1 MGLSLAII
9 HVGIVGIKALRER
22 EKVVADASVTE
33 IGNLYGGGEDEHFH
47 THSFWIACLL
57 IDVALGFF
65 HAFHPFLGLQGNDE
79 LTIGLMGC
87 VGVVVGLEGELS
99 GILVACLV
107 VGIVDHHFLLLA
119 LQTGVGGA
127 IVPGDVFLIDELAL
141 LALVPDGAL
150 GLIDA
155 YDVDSIVQGATLG
168 AEDHLVFLVEQP
180 AGLLG
185 GVGLRID
192 GKGCEQAEEQGY
204 NDFSHSVSV
213 SVFSFG
219 AAKIEKVAL
228 GRKFFKDI

>member
-1 MGLSLAII
+1 MI
-9 HVGIVGIKALRER
+9 HVGIVGIELARKRE
-22 EKVVADASVTE
+22 EVVADASVSE
-33 IGNLYGGGEDEHFH
+33 IGNLDGGGEDEHFH

-79 LTIGLMGC
+79 LTIGLMGS
-87 VGVVVGLEGELS
+87 VGVVVGLEGEL
-99 GILVACLV
+99 GGVLVAFLV
-107 VGIVDHHFLLLA
+107 VGVVDHHFLLLA
-119 LQTGVGGA
+119 LQTGIGGA
-127 IVPGDVFLIDELAL
+127 IIPGDVFLIDELAL
-141 LALVPDGAL
+141 LTLVPDGAL
-150 GLIDA
+150 GLVDA
-155 YDVDSIVQGATLG
+155 YDIDSIVQGGALG
-168 AEDHLVFLVEQP
+168 AKDHLVFLVEQP

-185 GVGLRID
+185 SVGLRIG

-204 NDFSHSVSV
+204 NDFSHSVSI

>member
-1 MGLSLAII
+1 MI
-9 HVGIVGIKALRER
+9 HVGIVGIELARER
-22 EKVVADASVTE
+22 KEVVADASVTE
-33 IGNLYGGGEDEHFH
+33 IGNLDGGGEDEHFH

-57 IDVALGFF
+57 IDVALSFF
-65 HAFHPFLGLQGNDE
+65 HAFHPFFGLQGDDE

-87 VGVVVGLEGELS
+87 VGVVVGLEGEL
-99 GILVACLV
+99 GGVLVAFLV
-107 VGIVDHHFLLLA
+107 VSIVDHHLLLLA
-119 LQTGVGGA
+119 LQTGVGAA
-127 IVPGDVFLIDELAL
+127 IVPGNIFLIDELAL
-141 LALVPDGAL
+141 LVLVPDGAI

-155 YDVDSIVQGATLG
+155 YDIDSIVQGAAFG

-185 GVGLRID
+185 SIGLRID

-204 NDFSHSVSV
+204 NDFSHSVSIG
-213 SVFSFG
+213 VFSFG